1 MPNPAGK
8 GGFSKGQSGNP
19 SGRPRQHIGDLSR
32 EARRYAQL
40 ALSTLVKIC
49 RQGMERNRLVAA
61 REILDRGFGR
71 PLQMI
76 DALMMTK
83 KLTEL
88 SPDELAALEARL
100 LTAGL
105 DDEQSRQSEF
115 ELLPPPSKVN

>member
-1 MPNPAGK
+1 
-8 GGFSKGQSGNP
+8 
-19 SGRPRQHIGDLSR
+19 
-32 EARRYAQL
+32 
-40 ALSTLVKIC
+40 
-49 RQGMERNRLVAA
+49 MERNRLVAA

-76 DALMMTK
+76 DAFMMTK